1 MTAITPVRLTL
12 LLLSTASAL
21 RAPLPRP
28 TVRPVVFPELTSH
41 PLMTVESPSA
51 QSVEKAMNRV
61 QDLGWTFAVAGWV
74 VVGTAWF
81 SIASIRE
88 MSSAQAAA
96 DVPVVLLAVVALLAA
111 VESAT
116 AVPPGRAAQ
125 SCELAHPHHPQSDE
139 WVRRAPRRG
148 VVARVRDRLGVEQ
161 AGVALPLTV
170 EGQGRRAPP
179 TVGSAGGWR
188 GRGNPCVWA
197 PVSVTTVG
205 T

>member
-1 MTAITPVRLTL
+1 MEELRRREVEETLTTSSTEIACVRAAIKFRRPKMTHSSAVRLTL

-116 AVPPGRAAQ
+116 AVPPGRAAE
-125 SCELAHPHHPQSDE
+125 SCELADPLDAESDE
-139 WVRRAPRRG
+139 WVCDEHPDEASSLECEIDWASNKP
-148 VVARVRDRLGVEQ
+148 A
-161 AGVALPLTV
+161 
-170 EGQGRRAPP
+170 
-179 TVGSAGGWR
+179 WR
-188 GRGNPCVWA
+188 CR
-197 PVSVTTVG
+197 
-205 T
+205 

>member
-1 MTAITPVRLTL
+1 MLEREELRRRELEETFADELESEIACVRAAIKFRRPKMTLSPAVRLTL

-116 AVPPGRAAQ
+116 AVPPGRAAE
-125 SCELAHPHHPQSDE
+125 SCELADPLDTESDE
-139 WVRRAPRRG
+139 WVCDEHPDEASSLECEIDWASNKP
-148 VVARVRDRLGVEQ
+148 A
-161 AGVALPLTV
+161 
-170 EGQGRRAPP
+170 
-179 TVGSAGGWR
+179 WR
-188 GRGNPCVWA
+188 CR
-197 PVSVTTVG
+197 
-205 T
+205 

>member
-1 MTAITPVRLTL
+1 MLEREELRRREVDETFEDELTEIVCVRAAIKFRRPKMTHSPAVRLTL

-116 AVPPGRAAQ
+116 AVPPGRAAE
-125 SCELAHPHHPQSDE
+125 SCELADPLDAESDE
-139 WVRRAPRRG
+139 WVCDEHPDEASSLECEIDWASNKP
-148 VVARVRDRLGVEQ
+148 A
-161 AGVALPLTV
+161 
-170 EGQGRRAPP
+170 
-179 TVGSAGGWR
+179 WR
-188 GRGNPCVWA
+188 CR
-197 PVSVTTVG
+197 
-205 T
+205 

>member
-1 MTAITPVRLTL
+1 MWRGFARAIKFRRPKMTHSPAVRLTL

-116 AVPPGRAAQ
+116 AVPPGRAAE
-125 SCELAHPHHPQSDE
+125 SCELADPLDAESDE
-139 WVRRAPRRG
+139 WVCDEHPDEASSLECEIDWASNKP
-148 VVARVRDRLGVEQ
+148 A
-161 AGVALPLTV
+161 
-170 EGQGRRAPP
+170 
-179 TVGSAGGWR
+179 WR
-188 GRGNPCVWA
+188 CR
-197 PVSVTTVG
+197 
-205 T
+205 